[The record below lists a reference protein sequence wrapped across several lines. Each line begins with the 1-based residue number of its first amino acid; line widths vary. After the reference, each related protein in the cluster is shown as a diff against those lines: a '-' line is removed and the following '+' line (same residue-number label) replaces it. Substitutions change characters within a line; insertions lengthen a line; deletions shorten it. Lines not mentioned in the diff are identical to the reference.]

1 MLHSVLFV
9 RLRQRQA
16 RDSQRLR
23 EVTITG
29 GTIWRN
35 EIAEAW
41 SQEGFGTYQVVTPR
55 REKRRR
61 GALMRSFCLRSETL
75 ARTWDMPAADL
86 QSGLSC
92 IASRLAI
99 GFAIFVASAGAA
111 ASVPKRTVESLR
123 HPIAG
128 VEEPRT
134 PQAIHDRIEEL
145 AGHQFAA
152 WSKDADVDYP
162 PERVELR
169 VFKTERELEIWAAN
183 GDDALKPVAR
193 LDVCAL
199 DDQPGT
205 KLRQGD
211 GKTPEG
217 RFRAH
222 ALYPSRYYWM
232 WMKLDPESIDEP
244 GRPGTGSAF
253 RLCLDYPRKEDRAR
267 SRAKGFANPGGG
279 ICLHGN
285 CVSDGCVSFTNRDF
299 LAVFAFAM
307 HHDRKR
313 HGPMVVDILPSREDR
328 RR

>member
-1 MLHSVLFV
+1 MSCVASILSIGFVVLTV
-9 RLRQRQA
+9 A
-16 RDSQRLR
+16 EAGAATVPKR
-23 EVTITG
+23 EVTALRQLQEA
-29 GTIWRN
+29 GTD
-35 EIAEAW
+35 
-41 SQEGFGTYQVVTPR
+41 PR
-55 REKRRR
+55 APK
-61 GALMRSFCLRSETL
+61 
-75 ARTWDMPAADL
+75 
-86 QSGLSC
+86 
-92 IASRLAI
+92 AI
-99 GFAIFVASAGAA
+99 
-111 ASVPKRTVESLR
+111 
-123 HPIAG
+123 
-128 VEEPRT
+128 
-134 PQAIHDRIEEL
+134 QDRIEKL
-145 AGHQFAA
+145 AGHQFAT
-152 WSKDADVDYP
+152 WSREANVDYP

-169 VFKTERELEIWAAN
+169 VFKAARELEIWAAN
-183 GDDALKPVAR
+183 GDDALKPIAR

-199 DDQPGT
+199 DDKPGT

-267 SRAKGFANPGGG
+267 SRAKGFAIPGGG

-313 HGPMVVDILPSREDR
+313 HGPMVVDIRPSR
-328 RR
+328 